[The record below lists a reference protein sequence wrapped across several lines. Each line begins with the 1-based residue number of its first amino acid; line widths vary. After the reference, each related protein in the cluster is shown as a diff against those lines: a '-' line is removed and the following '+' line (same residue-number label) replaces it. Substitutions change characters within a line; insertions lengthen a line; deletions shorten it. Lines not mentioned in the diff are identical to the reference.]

1 MKLIVATNNAHK
13 VKEFTRILEPHGY
26 TVLSLRD
33 AGIVCEAE
41 ENADT
46 FGGNAYIKA
55 KAVFDL
61 SGLPTVADDSGLS
74 VDALGGAP
82 GVFSARYGGPGLD
95 DIGRYE
101 KVLTELKDVPD
112 EQRTARFECAISLIL
127 SDDEVYSFH
136 GTCEGK
142 IGTGPRGENGFGY
155 DPIFMVGEKSM
166 AECTSEEKDAISH
179 RGMAL
184 QKMDAFLKQRKG
196 ETE

>member
-46 FGGNAYIKA
+46 FEGNAYIKA
-55 KAVFDL
+55 KSVFDL

-82 GVFSARYGGPGLD
+82 GVFSARYGGPSLD
-95 DIGRYE
+95 DVGRYQ
-101 KVLTELKDVPD
+101 KVLAELHDVPD

-127 SDDEVYSFH
+127 SKDEVYLFH

-155 DPIFMVGEKSM
+155 DPIFMVGEKSL
-166 AECTSEEKDAISH
+166 AECTPEEKDAISH

-184 QKMDAFLKQRKG
+184 KKMDAFLKQRKG

>member
-46 FGGNAYIKA
+46 FEGNAYIKA

-82 GVFSARYGGPGLD
+82 GVFSARYGGPSLD
-95 DIGRYE
+95 DVGRYQ
-101 KVLTELKDVPD
+101 KVLAELHDVPD

-127 SDDEVYSFH
+127 SKDEVYSFH
-136 GTCEGK
+136 GT
-142 IGTGPRGENGFGY
+142 
-155 DPIFMVGEKSM
+155 
-166 AECTSEEKDAISH
+166 
-179 RGMAL
+179 
-184 QKMDAFLKQRKG
+184 
-196 ETE
+196 

>member
-13 VKEFTRILEPHGY
+13 VKEFTRILQPHGY

-46 FGGNAYIKA
+46 FEGNAYIKA

-82 GVFSARYGGPGLD
+82 GVFSARYGGPSLD
-95 DIGRYE
+95 DVGRYQ
-101 KVLTELKDVPD
+101 KVLAELHDVPD

-127 SDDEVYSFH
+127 SKDEVYLFH

-155 DPIFMVGEKSM
+155 DPIFMVGEKSL
-166 AECTSEEKDAISH
+166 AECTPEEKDAISH

-184 QKMDAFLKQRKG
+184 KKMDAFLKQRKG